1 MVVNPDVAPRRTLR
15 GIHIAWAALA
25 IIACGTLALVPQVG
39 HPPPVALVPVVLV
52 LWLIG
57 HAVIWALAWLNQ
69 RGRRSISL
77 HGARPRRWPL
87 ALLAALMGTGAVAI
101 AGLLQL
107 LGSALQQRL
116 YPYPDLMLWL
126 VCLLVCAVHT
136 VCLVGLLLRKPSS
149 RTLSA
154 ALALG
159 WAGLLAAQIFE
170 HRASLARITAADNV
184 LAIGLLALLLA
195 LAVNLLTSRSVRL
208 FYEG

>member
-1 MVVNPDVAPRRTLR
+1 LT
-15 GIHIAWAALA
+15 
-25 IIACGTLALVPQVG
+25 
-39 HPPPVALVPVVLV
+39 
-52 LWLIG
+52 
-57 HAVIWALAWLNQ
+57 
-69 RGRRSISL
+69 
-77 HGARPRRWPL
+77 GARPSRWPL
-87 ALLAALMGTGAVAI
+87 ALLAALLGTGAMAI

-136 VCLVGLLLRKPSS
+136 VCLVGLLLRKPWS

-159 WAGLLAAQIFE
+159 WAGLLASQVYE
-170 HRASLARITAADNV
+170 RRAPLTQLTAADNL

-195 LAVNLLTSRSVRL
+195 LAVNLLTSRSVRS
-208 FYEG
+208 FYGR